1 MESASCKNQSNFP
14 SCLKFQSTFVV
25 QQHGRHD
32 KRRVPTCRLVSHRN
46 SATSPTKCF
55 SACRARD
62 VWLGTM
68 RVMLQAPDSAPRSLG
83 SSRHLPNAIGWFGMT
98 PRNAFTF
105 DPVPPLG
112 HTAGGGEGRRRRQRQ
127 NWTLWSSRE
136 RAKPRQAP
144 APDLT
149 KSKRYSDSDG
159 CKRTSIV
166 VLGEVHRRHLG
177 GGDLHA
183 CLDGAV
189 WLAAG
194 QSHLSYC
201 C

>member
-1 MESASCKNQSNFP
+1 MDGMTNG
-14 SCLKFQSTFVV
+14 V
-25 QQHGRHD
+25 
-32 KRRVPTCRLVSHRN
+32 CRLAGSFPTATVPPARRNVSRP
-46 SATSPTKCF
+46 AGPG
-55 SACRARD
+55 D
-62 VWLGTM
+62 VWLGTL